1 MTFKLITLLLLCTLQ
16 SFSAEGE
23 LELDL
28 PSVPVLSLNA
38 QEALFVTAYEEVGPA
53 TLNPVTTPVPGLAP
67 MIAVHYSYVRGLVEK
82 SSEHVDLLKQFW
94 KKTQRVIERNEL
106 TVGMMKSIATQL
118 AFLLTDMVGGEK
130 SSRYPLWE
138 DYKWQDL
145 DNYDPVVLFYQYRK
159 GWNFKGDEFS
169 EWPPKSFTADNIDPC
184 GFDCEAILCC
194 KGGGFSFERFV
205 KNYLE
210 RDFVLH
216 ISALPFIKEGADKGP
231 HGGIHDKN
239 PLSFLTHEFDHVGFD
254 FNTGKVTT
262 KFTFEHREV
271 DRPLQEKGL
280 TYWEAYRGLLRRVVA
295 NSKNLKRDHAAIFL
309 LLHEGQGTLGL
320 KLHSPASVFDEKEEL
335 IFSERL
341 LFLSLEFLWERHP
354 VENFLRLS
362 LRNPYPAMKVA
373 MTLEGYTEKRDR
385 LYRMQVALKAK
396 DSSSTSLGKG
406 SLEFDLEYR
415 SVGDGVSTEIIVS
428 KGIFD
433 WGNLDDFLTADDKRD
448 IEGAPI
454 VGCRLGSS
462 SIVEE
467 DPLEGEYRLNYADYI
482 GLFQD
487 LYGPDVLPPKEKSLL
502 AHVEA
507 VWVQRERFWKEFYD
521 ENRHLFSTELLAVG
535 SLLNSGV
542 ERENPPKEG
551 KIAP

>member
-1 MTFKLITLLLLCTLQ
+1 V
-16 SFSAEGE
+16 A
-23 LELDL
+23 
-28 PSVPVLSLNA
+28 
-38 QEALFVTAYEEVGPA
+38 
-53 TLNPVTTPVPGLAP
+53 
-67 MIAVHYSYVRGLVEK
+67 
-82 SSEHVDLLKQFW
+82 
-94 KKTQRVIERNEL
+94 
-106 TVGMMKSIATQL
+106 
-118 AFLLTDMVGGEK
+118 
-130 SSRYPLWE
+130 
-138 DYKWQDL
+138 
-145 DNYDPVVLFYQYRK
+145 LFYQYRK

-169 EWPPKSFTADNIDPC
+169 GWPSKSFSADNIDPC

-216 ISALPFIKEGADKGP
+216 ISALPFVKEGADKGP
-231 HGGIHDKN
+231 HGGIHDKS
-239 PLSFLTHEFDHVGFD
+239 PSSFLNHEFDHIGFD

-262 KFTFEHREV
+262 KFTSENREV

-309 LLHEGQGTLGL
+309 LLHEGEGSLGIN
-320 KLHSPASVFDEKEEL
+320 LHSPASVFNEKEEL

-341 LFLSLEFLWERHP
+341 LFLSLGFLWERHP

-362 LRNPYPAMKVA
+362 FRSHLSARKVD
-373 MTLEGYTEKRDR
+373 MTLVDYTEKRDR

-415 SVGDGVSTEIIVS
+415 PVGNGVSTEIIVS

-433 WGNLDDFLTADDKRD
+433 WGTLDEFLTEDDKRD
-448 IEGAPI
+448 VESAAI
-454 VGCRLGSS
+454 VGSDGCLGSS
-462 SIVEE
+462 TIVEE
-467 DPLEGEYRLNYADYI
+467 DPLEGEYGVNYADYI

-487 LYGPDVLPPKEKSLL
+487 LYGPDALPPKEKSLL

-507 VWVQRERFWKEFYD
+507 VWVQRERFWKEFYS
-521 ENRHLFSTELLAVG
+521 ENRHLFSTELLAAG

-542 ERENPPKEG
+542 EGENPPK
-551 KIAP
+551 KDNLAP